1 MSRKTEAKIMFVGVL
16 IFLVISVFNLFTLT
30 HKADIAGTILFMVI
44 GLVALCGLW
53 NEMKNDKRW
62 RN

>member
-1 MSRKTEAKIMFVGVL
+1 MSRKTEARLLFGAV
-16 IFLVISVFNLFTLT
+16 VILLCIGIYNLCTL
-30 HKADIAGTILFMVI
+30 KQPLDIAGTILFMAI

-53 NEMKNDKRW
+53 QDMKNNKRW